1 MKQIKIAVIGLG
13 YVGLPLAR
21 LFSTKYET
29 VGFDMNQA
37 RVDALMQGHDAT
49 LEVSDRLLQDAIRKH
64 GFVCTTDLEKIR
76 DCNFY
81 VVAVPTPVD
90 HNNRPDLKPLWGAS
104 ETVGK
109 VIGKGDIVVYE
120 STVYPGVTEEEC
132 LPVVEKTSGLTFNK
146 DFFAGYSP
154 ERINP
159 GDKEHTVEKIKKVTS
174 GSTPEVADI
183 VDAVYNSVLVNGTHK
198 APSMKVA
205 EASKIIEN
213 TQRDINIAYMNELA
227 KIFNAMGIDTHDV
240 IEAASSKWNFIKLSP
255 GLVGGHCI
263 SVDPYYLIQKAQV
276 YGVLPRIM
284 ADARRLND
292 GMGAY
297 VAEQAI
303 KCMNKKGV
311 LVKDARILILGITF
325 KENCP
330 DIRNTKVVDICNTLA
345 EYTRNITV
353 CDPWADSEKVKREY
367 GLEVVNSLPSATASP
382 LNGKAAAAN
391 SSVNGN
397 GNAALPEG
405 GAGYDAVILA
415 VAHKQF
421 LELDVKSL
429 VREGGVVYDVKGV
442 LPRDIVDA
450 RL

>member
-1 MKQIKIAVIGLG
+1 MEKKIKIAVIGLG

-29 VGFDMNQA
+29 IGFDLNHL
-37 RVDALMQGHDAT
+37 RVDALNSGHDAT
-49 LEVSDRLLQDAIRKH
+49 LEVPDNLLQTALKN
-64 GFVCTTDLEKIR
+64 GFKCTTSLDEIR

-90 HNNRPDLKPLWGAS
+90 ANNRPDLKPLWGAS

-109 VIGKGDIVVYE
+109 VISKGDIVVYE

-132 LPVVEKTSGLTFNK
+132 LPVVERVSGLKFNV

-174 GSTPEVADI
+174 GSTPEIADI
-183 VDAVYNSVLVNGTHK
+183 VDGVYNSVLVNGTHK
-198 APSMKVA
+198 APSIKVA

-213 TQRDINIAYMNELA
+213 SQRDVNIAFMNELA
-227 KIFNAMGIDTHDV
+227 KIFNAMGIDTRDV
-240 IEAASSKWNFIKLSP
+240 IEAASSKWNFIKLNP

-276 YGVLPRIM
+276 YGVLPRVM
-284 ADARRLND
+284 FAARRLND

-297 VAEQAI
+297 VANQTI

-311 LVKDARILILGITF
+311 IVKDAKILILGVTF

-330 DIRNTKVVDICNTLA
+330 DIRNTKVVDIYHTLK
-345 EYTRNITV
+345 EYTDNITIY
-353 CDPWADSEKVKREY
+353 DPWANKQDVMHEY
-367 GLEVVNSLPSATASP
+367 GVAIVNELPQE
-382 LNGKAAAAN
+382 K
-391 SSVNGN
+391 
-397 GNAALPEG
+397 
-405 GAGYDAVILA
+405 YDAVILA
-415 VAHKQF
+415 VAHNEFKT
-421 LELDVKSL
+421 LL
-429 VREGGVVYDVKGV
+429 VRSLLSSDNGVVYDVKGV
-442 LPRDIVDA
+442 CDRSLVDD

>member
-1 MKQIKIAVIGLG
+1 MATYKICVIGLG

-29 VGFDMNQA
+29 IGFDMNQK
-37 RVDALMQGHDAT
+37 RIDALMTGHDAT
-49 LEVSDRLLQDAIRKH
+49 LEVSDELLQDAINNH
-64 GFVCTTDLEKIR
+64 GFKCTTNLNEIK
-76 DCNFY
+76 DCNVY
-81 VVAVPTPVD
+81 IVAVPTPVND
-90 HNNRPDLKPLWGAS
+90 DNTPDLKPLWQAS

-109 VIGKGDIVVYE
+109 VISKGDIVIYE

-132 LPVVEKTSGLTFNK
+132 LPVVERISGLKFNV
-146 DFFAGYSP
+146 DFYAGYSP

-159 GDKEHTVEKIKKVTS
+159 GDKEHTVEKIRKVTS
-174 GSTPEVADI
+174 GSTPEIADI
-183 VDAVYNSVLVNGTHK
+183 VDALYNSVLVNGTHK
-198 APSMKVA
+198 APSIKVA

-213 TQRDINIAYMNELA
+213 SQRDVNIAFMNELA

-240 IEAASSKWNFIKLSP
+240 IEAAASKWNFIKLTP

-284 ADARRLND
+284 HSARRLND

-297 VAEQAI
+297 VANQVV

-311 LVKDARILILGITF
+311 MVKDARILILGITF

-330 DIRNTKVVDICNTLA
+330 DVRNTKIVDIFQTIE
-345 EYTRNITV
+345 EYTNDITV
-353 CDPWADSEKVKREY
+353 YDPWANPEKVKYEY
-367 GLEVVNSLPSATASP
+367 GINIVTELPI
-382 LNGKAAAAN
+382 GKK
-391 SSVNGN
+391 
-397 GNAALPEG
+397 
-405 GAGYDAVILA
+405 YDAVINA

-421 LELDVKSL
+421 TDLDIRSL
-429 VREGGVVYDVKGV
+429 IVENGVVYDVKGT
-442 LPRDIVDA
+442 LPREVVDA

>member
-1 MKQIKIAVIGLG
+1 MKELNTIRIAVIGLG

-21 LFSTKYET
+21 LFSTQFPT
-29 VGFDMNQA
+29 VGFDMNQE
-37 RVDALMQGHDAT
+37 RVDSLMQGHDAT
-49 LEVSDRLLQDAIRKH
+49 LEVSDELLQDAIANH
-64 GFVCTTDLEKIR
+64 GFTCTTDLDAIR
-76 DCNFY
+76 HCNFY

-90 HNNRPDLKPLWGAS
+90 ENNRPDLRPLWGAS

-109 VIGKGDIVVYE
+109 VISPGDIVVYE

-132 LPVVEKTSGLTFNK
+132 LPVVERVSGLKFNT

-159 GDKEHTVEKIKKVTS
+159 GDKEHTVEKIRKVTS
-174 GSTPEVADI
+174 GSTPEIAQT
-183 VDAVYNSVLVNGTHK
+183 VDAVYRAVLVNGTHL
-198 APSMKVA
+198 APSIKVA

-213 TQRDINIAYMNELA
+213 SQRDVNIAFMNELA

-240 IEAASSKWNFIKLSP
+240 IEAASSKWNFIRLNP

-284 ADARRLND
+284 SNARRLND

-297 VAEQAI
+297 VAEQTI
-303 KCMNKKGV
+303 KCMNKKGTQ
-311 LVKDARILILGITF
+311 VKDARILILGFTF

-330 DIRNTKVVDICNTLA
+330 DVRNTKVVDIFHTLQ
-345 EYTRNITV
+345 EYTQNITV
-353 CDPWADSEKVKREY
+353 LDSWASARRVQQEY
-367 GLEVVNSLPSATASP
+367 GIDICAQ
-382 LNGKAAAAN
+382 
-391 SSVNGN
+391 
-397 GNAALPEG
+397 LPEG
-405 GAGYDAVILA
+405 ESYHAVILA
-415 VAHKQF
+415 VAHREF
-421 LELDVKSL
+421 LDLDVPLLL
-429 VREGGVVYDVKGV
+429 VPGGVIYDVKGL
-442 LPRDIVDA
+442 LPREWVDG